1 MKSRKTKLDIES
13 DDDEEFDDEE
23 IKRKKEE
30 LARKKKAK
38 KVIEESDEEE
48 GDEENESDW
57 QEKWSCDLETV
68 NRRNA
73 RMLLLKSRSYWKY
86 DNKTLRISALVSNER
101 WINNSFGR
109 IVYKHENDFLQLF
122 YLAWNLRAK
131 MLNVTNWSEVGHNLS
146 NVSTTPVYSEL
157 KSRSVCFQ
165 NIQWATYE
173 WCCHS
178 NCLNIVI
185 DEW

>member
-57 QEKWSCDLETV
+57 QEKWSRDLETV

-86 DNKTLRISALVSNER
+86 GNK
-101 WINNSFGR
+101 
-109 IVYKHENDFLQLF
+109 
-122 YLAWNLRAK
+122 NLKDKCA
-131 MLNVTNWSEVGHNLS
+131 S
-146 NVSTTPVYSEL
+146 
-157 KSRSVCFQ
+157 Q
-165 NIQWATYE
+165 
-173 WCCHS
+173 
-178 NCLNIVI
+178 
-185 DEW
+185 